1 MTAALPDS
9 MPGNLADNSILS
21 IVLTLVKQLP
31 DTDVILVSKDI
42 NMRIKAAAL
51 ELKAE
56 DYHTDQTLDDINLLY
71 SGATA

>member
-51 ELKAE
+51 ELKA
-56 DYHTDQTLDDINLLY
+56 D
-71 SGATA
+71 GAHDGFKIRIVFYI